1 MICVPLET
9 AAVVPASIQEGES
22 KDILADKL
30 HCPINKKV
38 PMARRTPAVPPAPAS
53 PEHSSA
59 AAAGLDAHF
68 RTIAELG
75 GDIAFS
81 IDLPALSLR
90 YLSPAFTALLGHD
103 AGALQ
108 AAILGTGAREA
119 LGPLGMHL
127 ARSAAASGEGERQ
140 VQEVDVRNADG
151 HPIGLQAITQVV
163 RNPDGSSSLVG
174 LLRDLSPQRAHLA
187 DQRRFASMLNHE
199 FRTPL
204 ATIDG
209 AIQRLEATS
218 QGADDAVRQRYR
230 KIAVAVDRLIAML
243 DEYLSPDRMAAIGK
257 VRQPNTIAAR
267 ELLEAGVK
275 QVRAAGREA
284 RVEAEDVQLGLR
296 GEPEGLRLALKV
308 LVDNALLFS
317 PGGSPVGLAVRRS
330 GSGVE
335 FTVRDEGAG
344 VPSADAER
352 IFDKGYRGSN
362 AVDLPGSGLGLY
374 MARSIVDVHGGM
386 LRLGSTE
393 GSRGGAEFRLWLP
406 ALHMSE
412 QQQLASASPSS
423 DNRNDD

>member
-1 MICVPLET
+1 
-9 AAVVPASIQEGES
+9 
-22 KDILADKL
+22 
-30 HCPINKKV
+30 
-38 PMARRTPAVPPAPAS
+38 MARSTPAVPPAPHS
-53 PEHSSA
+53 PEQSSPG
-59 AAAGLDAHF
+59 AAGLDAHF

-75 GDIAFS
+75 GDIPFS
-81 IDLPALSLR
+81 IDLPARTLR

-108 AAILGTGAREA
+108 AAIAGGGVRQA
-119 LGPLGMHL
+119 LGALGMHL
-127 ARSAAASGEGERQ
+127 AQSGDGQPGERH
-140 VQEVDVRNADG
+140 VQEVDARNADG
-151 HPIGLQAITQVV
+151 HPIGLEVITTVV
-163 RNPDGSSSLVG
+163 RNSDGSSSLVG

-218 QGADDAVRQRYR
+218 HGADDAVRQRYR
-230 KIAVAVDRLIAML
+230 KIATAVDRLIEML

-267 ELLEAGVK
+267 ELLEAGVQ
-275 QVRAAGREA
+275 QVRAAGRDA
-284 RVEAEDVQLGLR
+284 RVETEDMELGLR

-317 PGGSPVGLAVRRS
+317 PAGSGVALSARRS

-344 VPSADAER
+344 VPPQDAER

-362 AVDLPGSGLGLY
+362 AAGLPGNGLGLY

-386 LRLGSTE
+386 LRLGNAGE
-393 GSRGGAEFRLWLP
+393 GEGGAEFRLWLP
-406 ALHMSE
+406 ALHISG
-412 QQQLASASPSS
+412 QQQLASSSSNS
-423 DNRNDD
+423 DNRNDH